1 MNKAEFRAL
10 LKVSFVIAVLIFFT
24 AILYDFSV
32 RMFYSSTNSLVQIG
46 SGFFA
51 VIAMTP
57 VIMFLLWWVPD
68 TRKAV
73 LRMFGVDE
81 EEPQNKKTS

>member
-81 EEPQNKKTS
+81 EEPQNKKPS